1 MKRSVK
7 SDYFLNRPEFLVQHL
22 SFLNQQTN
30 HLVNQKGQRETKA
43 NEYLRNLWLSR
54 VLLGKKF
61 FNHQFEIF
69 NEEWPVFH
77 AIWPVFRNS
86 MAVPRTQCSGKNP
99 DQSAVASKRARSP
112 LYETHS
118 VTGWPFALRAD
129 KKTTPNVE
137 FPAGQIGVGT
147 AIRWG
152 IFNLFGGKLNL
163 AVCENR
169 ICPGEIEFPPPPISQ
184 VFGVTVAHVHVH
196 PSRTFCRKL
205 TRESRVSPRHLG
217 ETRTPSYFPQLEKCE
232 QIFNLPNK
240 TGKQTLCPGE
250 ILFCPLQIQKFKQF
264 PHIQFCI
271 SFFGYE
277 ESRNGNCM
285 ENRKAKNEIIS

>member
-1 MKRSVK
+1 M
-7 SDYFLNRPEFLVQHL
+7 
-22 SFLNQQTN
+22 
-30 HLVNQKGQRETKA
+30 
-43 NEYLRNLWLSR
+43 
-54 VLLGKKF
+54 
-61 FNHQFEIF
+61 
-69 NEEWPVFH
+69 
-77 AIWPVFRNS
+77 
-86 MAVPRTQCSGKNP
+86 
-99 DQSAVASKRARSP
+99 
-112 LYETHS
+112 
-118 VTGWPFALRAD
+118 
-129 KKTTPNVE
+129 
-137 FPAGQIGVGT
+137 
-147 AIRWG
+147 
-152 IFNLFGGKLNL
+152 

-217 ETRTPSYFPQLEKCE
+217 ETRAPSYFPQLEKCE
-232 QIFNLPNK
+232 QIFDLPNK

-285 ENRKAKNEIIS
+285 ENRKAKNEIISEPLFRIRSQFVCYNTRFFRYSNFKIISQFFTLETYI